1 MSAAACRAGTPRRRP
16 AGTFRHPGSD
26 IGESTGVPP
35 PAPPPALPSSPASL
49 DRPAQII
56 IGGVS
61 ATALV
66 AAPGSRCPAASAAE
80 RPVARQDEH
89 ARADRGHSAREGPG
103 RDR

>member
-1 MSAAACRAGTPRRRP
+1 MPGRDAAETPGGHVP
-16 AGTFRHPGSD
+16 ASRQRHRGAH
-26 IGESTGVPP
+26 GC
-35 PAPPPALPSSPASL
+35 PAPRTPALPPSPAASL

-89 ARADRGHSAREGPG
+89 ARADRGHSAWEGPC